1 MAGMVIICPR
11 NFAPIEEWDL
21 LSCLSLFTVLSAGI
35 ESGFRPALS
44 FWLDPVVDADRIQT
58 SEHVLPESVAL
69 FVDKIVI
76 AVLVQVEA
84 FGRSGLVVHALPGD
98 HCLLRLHF
106 LDVSRVR
113 P

>member
-58 SEHVLPESVAL
+58 AKHVLPESIAFFIHEIMV
-69 FVDKIVI
+69 
-76 AVLVQVEA
+76 AVLVQIVS
-84 FGRSGLVVHALPGD
+84 FGRSGLIVHGLTGD
-98 HCLLRLHF
+98 HGLLRLHF